1 MTIDEILALTKA
13 GFTKEDILQ
22 LASIQTEVP
31 SDPKEE
37 AAPEPPKEEPK
48 EEPKKEPPKDDKRM
62 DMVMEK
68 LDKLSSGMES
78 LALKGTRMP
87 ERETVDDTLARII
100 NPYISTT
107 GNGGLNNGSK

>member
-22 LASIQTEVP
+22 LASIQTEAP
-31 SDPKEE
+31 SDQKEE
-37 AAPEPPKEEPK
+37 AAE
-48 EEPKKEPPKDDKRM
+48 EPPKDDKRM

-87 ERETVDDTLARII
+87 ERETVDETLARII

>member
-22 LASIQTEVP
+22 LASIRTEAP
-31 SDPKEE
+31 SDQKEE
-37 AAPEPPKEEPK
+37 AAPEPPKEEAK
-48 EEPKKEPPKDDKRM
+48 EEPPKEDKRI

-78 LALKGTRMP
+78 MALRGTRMP
-87 ERETVDDTLARII
+87 ERETADDILAKII
-100 NPYISTT
+100 NPYINTT
-107 GNGGLNNGSK
+107 GTGGIDNGSK

>member
-22 LASIQTEVP
+22 LASIQTEAP
-31 SDPKEE
+31 PDQKEE
-37 AAPEPPKEEPK
+37 AAEEPPKEEVK
-48 EEPKKEPPKDDKRM
+48 EEPLKEDKRI

-100 NPYISTT
+100 NPYINTT
-107 GNGGLNNGSK
+107 GTGGIDNGSK